1 MFGILVDE
9 LLNVLYIYICL
20 SMQVNLSG
28 EMKNINWVLVYRV
41 KKKLLVNGV
50 ERELCVSGKLG
61 NVELYVLFI
70 LNSKLK

>member
-1 MFGILVDE
+1 
-9 LLNVLYIYICL
+9 
-20 SMQVNLSG
+20 MQVNLSG